1 MAAVQ
6 LDPKSTAL
14 VLIDLQN
21 GIMGRTLAP
30 HAASDVVRR
39 AAKLADAVRSKGGT
53 VVYVRVDVSDFL
65 HLPVDAPTRDPN
77 GKRHR
82 RRRLNW
88 WRTAATRRA
97 IC

>member
-30 HAASDVVRR
+30 HAAGDVVTR

-53 VVYVRVDVSDFL
+53 VVYVRVDVSDTL
-65 HLPVDAPTRDPN
+65 HLPVDAPVRD
-77 GKRHR
+77 RMHHHHR
-82 RRRLNW
+82 RRPLNW

-97 IC
+97 TC

>member
-6 LDPKSTAL
+6 LVPKSTAL

-30 HAASDVVRR
+30 HAAIDVVQR
-39 AAKLADAVRSKGGT
+39 AAKLAEAVRSKGGT

-65 HLPVDAPTRDPN
+65 HLPVDAPRATRMRR
-77 GKRHR
+77 RHR
-82 RRRLNW
+82 RRRRNW
-88 WRTAATRRA
+88 WRTAATRQA